1 MALFAKDSPANAP
14 DGAASEPRTRSVSVL
29 SSSVAFEGTVTG
41 TDKLLIEGS
50 FKGKIDIRS
59 ELRVTGSA
67 RVEATVHA
75 QTVIVEGNV
84 IGDVSA
90 DGKIELLSTARV
102 DGNIK
107 APKIVVAEGATFRG
121 SVDMG
126 AEKPGE

>member
-1 MALFAKDSPANAP
+1 M
-14 DGAASEPRTRSVSVL
+14 L

-84 IGDVSA
+84 VGDVSA
-90 DGKIELLSTARV
+90 DGKSLVIQNA
-102 DGNIK
+102 
-107 APKIVVAEGATFRG
+107 VAVQSKLVSLFGQ
-121 SVDMG
+121 
-126 AEKPGE
+126 